1 MSDSSKYMSRLTE
14 CCPEKYVKKLM
25 GKTELEDALRRL
37 DKLTHEEAWMATAQV
52 LKATHTVDERV
63 RGVAAAVIGVDD
75 RVARIEDG
83 VTNVNDRV
91 AGVVER
97 VAAVD
102 DRMAHI
108 DERAKAVD
116 DKVAEVV
123 DGKQAILGQSPRK
136 YLTLIYPDSKEER
149 MVMQQTASDVNQVK
163 RLSFP
168 ASPVLSV
175 ESYASFQGTNC
186 ERAFIDGSPHQT
198 RPQTITSRVI
208 PIIRE
213 QQHGS
218 FKEAYSRNGWQ
229 RVRFSGSTENVCPIP
244 ISRTTLPDNIF
255 YS

>member
-1 MSDSSKYMSRLTE
+1 
-14 CCPEKYVKKLM
+14 M
-25 GKTELEDALRRL
+25 GKTELDDALQSL
-37 DKLTHEEAWMATAQV
+37 DKLTHEEARMATVQV

-108 DERAKAVD
+108 DERVKAVD

-123 DGKQAILGQSPRK
+123 DGKQAIQSPRK
-136 YLTLIYPDSKEER
+136 YLTPIYLDSKEER
-149 MVMQQTASDVNQVK
+149 IIMQQTASDVNQVK

-168 ASPVLSV
+168 
-175 ESYASFQGTNC
+175 T
-186 ERAFIDGSPHQT
+186 
-198 RPQTITSRVI
+198 
-208 PIIRE
+208 
-213 QQHGS
+213 
-218 FKEAYSRNGWQ
+218 
-229 RVRFSGSTENVCPIP
+229 
-244 ISRTTLPDNIF
+244 
-255 YS
+255 

>member
-1 MSDSSKYMSRLTE
+1 
-14 CCPEKYVKKLM
+14 M

-37 DKLTHEEAWMATAQV
+37 DKLTHEEARMATVQV

-63 RGVAAAVIGVDD
+63 RGVAAAVIVVD
-75 RVARIEDG
+75 
-83 VTNVNDRV
+83 DRV

-108 DERAKAVD
+108 DERVKAVD

-123 DGKQAILGQSPRK
+123 DGKQAIQSPRK
-136 YLTLIYPDSKEER
+136 YLTLIYLDSKEER
-149 MVMQQTASDVNQVK
+149 IIMQQTVSDVNQVK

-175 ESYASFQGTNC
+175 EPYASFQGTNC
-186 ERAFIDGSPHQT
+186 ERAFINGSPHQT
-198 RPQTITSRVI
+198 RPQTITLRVI
-208 PIIRE
+208 PITRE
-213 QQHGS
+213 QRHGS
-218 FKEAYSRNGWQ
+218 FKEAYSTNGWQ
-229 RVRFSGSTENVCPIP
+229 RVRFSGSTENVYPIP

>member
-1 MSDSSKYMSRLTE
+1 VSDASKYMSRLTE
-14 CCPEKYVKKLM
+14 CYPEKYVKKLM
-25 GKTELEDALRRL
+25 GKTELEDVLQRL
-37 DKLTHEEAWMATAQV
+37 DKLTHEEARMATAQV

-108 DERAKAVD
+108 DERVKAVD

-123 DGKQAILGQSPRK
+123 DGKQAILGQSRK
-136 YLTLIYPDSKEER
+136 YLTLIYLDSKEER
-149 MVMQQTASDVNQVK
+149 IIMQQTASDVNQVK

-168 ASPVLSV
+168 TSPVLSV
-175 ESYASFQGTNC
+175 EPYASFQGTNY
-186 ERAFIDGSPHQT
+186 ERAFINGSPH
-198 RPQTITSRVI
+198 
-208 PIIRE
+208 
-213 QQHGS
+213 
-218 FKEAYSRNGWQ
+218 
-229 RVRFSGSTENVCPIP
+229 
-244 ISRTTLPDNIF
+244 
-255 YS
+255 